1 MSVQAQ
7 LYSSNPFVVLV
18 LERVGGQ
25 HHPRKTIGAYCT
37 RSSVAL
43 EPEKSRPSLGFNTQT
58 VQPVA
63 SRYTDYA
70 VPAAHN

>member
-1 MSVQAQ
+1 MPVQAQ

-18 LERVGGQ
+18 PERVGGQ
-25 HHPRKTIGAYCT
+25 HHPRETTAAYCT
-37 RSSVAL
+37 KGCVAL
-43 EPEKSRPSLGFNTQT
+43 EPEKSRHSLWFNTKT

-70 VPAAHN
+70 VPAAHK